1 MLSPSGSSNYA
12 LVYDYKV
19 NQWQQFN
26 GFKTIFGDNYHQRGV
41 YHNAQLY
48 FATPESFFILCF
60 DLENGYWEGSMTQL
74 PSQLTFV
81 LLMSSGS
88 GNSICN
94 NDFIPVCNESIYIIF
109 SSVSFVERMSCEKF
123 IQSIIWMRFESFA
136 YLDINDFVWLSHF
149 RTYAFGLK
157 CLNLSNV

>member
-48 FATPESFFILCF
+48 FATPESFSILCF

-94 NDFIPVCNESIYIIF
+94 NDFIVLPYVRARVVPPRIFTKPIFLPVNPQLH
-109 SSVSFVERMSCEKF
+109 SSV
-123 IQSIIWMRFESFA
+123 W
-136 YLDINDFVWLSHF
+136 
-149 RTYAFGLK
+149 
-157 CLNLSNV
+157 